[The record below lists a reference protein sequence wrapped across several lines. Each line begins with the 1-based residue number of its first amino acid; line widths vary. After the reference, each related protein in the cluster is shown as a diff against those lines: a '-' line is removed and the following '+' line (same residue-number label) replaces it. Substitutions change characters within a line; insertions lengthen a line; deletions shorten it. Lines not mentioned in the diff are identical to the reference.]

1 MEPSDF
7 NCSQAHPDSF
17 ALCEELLQNA
27 QEIENDAIN
36 LTTNEFGELVDE
48 EELNTDELTENE
60 QLTPYTVNTDTSNVV
75 NNTPQQSNNLSE
87 NTGLTTPP
95 TPNRNA
101 TWLKNSILAPSESD
115 KEFELF
121 SCYCRLGGGRS
132 LQYVSQITNFSISK
146 LQQVAKRNNWL
157 IRVGDFDR
165 YQLSKKLNEAQD
177 ARHQKHLSRLE
188 AYREQQEQIGHQLS
202 LNAARIAYL
211 ADRKLTKLLDS
222 EQDLDVRDLP
232 SMLNAAS
239 KLAEVGKNLQS
250 NALGVDQL
258 LAAIEES
265 EVD

>member
-1 MEPSDF
+1 
-7 NCSQAHPDSF
+7 
-17 ALCEELLQNA
+17 
-27 QEIENDAIN
+27 
-36 LTTNEFGELVDE
+36 
-48 EELNTDELTENE
+48 
-60 QLTPYTVNTDTSNVV
+60 
-75 NNTPQQSNNLSE
+75 
-87 NTGLTTPP
+87 
-95 TPNRNA
+95 
-101 TWLKNSILAPSESD
+101 
-115 KEFELF
+115 
-121 SCYCRLGGGRS
+121 LGGGRS

-157 IRVGDFDR
+157 VRVGDFDR